1 MAMVTKDELAN
12 IGVLDFEIYLNSLP
26 VSDILIGNG
35 FSINLCERLMYDSL
49 CDMFNKSASDEIKA
63 IFTGFDT
70 TNFEK
75 VLEAL
80 SNTEKVGGIL
90 GRDMKVIR
98 NLKAELKSGLI
109 STIHAT
115 HPKAAEIKDTMLRS
129 LAKDFEPFTDVYTTN
144 YDVFLYKIIL
154 SSNMLSEMNLESFKL
169 FNDGF
174 YEEIG
179 NGKLGFVA
187 FDQHPRNIVY
197 LHGALFLFAP
207 LGHTFKLKRLD
218 DGIEFINLIKQYLD
232 HDEFPVY
239 VAEGK
244 ADEKWEA
251 VNNNYYLRTAHNKL
265 KYRDAEVLVA
275 YGFSFSKSDDH
286 ITSAINS
293 SKTKQL
299 IISIRQR
306 NNVKEVE
313 RELSRLRLKFPKIE
327 VLFFNSDTLFTFDYP
342 KNYY

>member
-1 MAMVTKDELAN
+1 MLTKNELAD
-12 IGVLDFEIYLNSLP
+12 IGVLDFQIFLNSLS
-26 VSDILIGNG
+26 VTDILIGNG

-49 CDMFNKSASDEIKA
+49 CDLFNKSASNEIKS
-63 IFTGFDT
+63 IFKGFET

-80 SNTEKVGGIL
+80 SNTEKVGSIL
-90 GRDMKVIR
+90 RRDMKVIR
-98 NLKAELKSGLI
+98 SLKSELKSGLI

-129 LAKDFEPFTDVYTTN
+129 LAQDFEPFTDIYTTN

-154 SSNMLSEMNLESFKL
+154 ASNMLSEMNLESFEL

-179 NGKLGFVA
+179 NGKLGFVD
-187 FDQHPRNIVY
+187 FNLYPRNLVY

-207 LGHTFKLKRLD
+207 MGNTFKLKKLD
-218 DGIEFINLIKQYLD
+218 DGIEFIKLIKQYLD
-232 HDEFPVY
+232 DDEFPVY

-244 ADEKWEA
+244 SEEKREA

-265 KYRDAEVLVA
+265 KDRDSEVLVV

-286 ITSAINS
+286 ITSVINN

-299 IISIRQR
+299 NISIRQR
-306 NNVKEVE
+306 DSVKEVE
-313 RELSRLRLKFPKIE
+313 KELSRLRVKFPKIE

-342 KNYY
+342 KNYYG